1 MNIIGFNF
9 TKITGEKSKK
19 FKTPFT
25 IDTNIEFTSIEKE
38 KLEILKE
45 VEPITASF
53 KFSLNY
59 IEINENEK
67 NKKGQK
73 QGEISFEG
81 TLVLSANKE
90 EAKDLLK
97 SWKKN
102 EIPDHLRQPLFNT
115 LLRRCTLR
123 AIPLEEE
130 LGLPLHINIPLL
142 EFKK

>member
-9 TKITGEKSKK
+9 TKITGEKSKT
-19 FKTPFT
+19 FKTPFS

-38 KLEILKE
+38 KLTILKE

-59 IEINENEK
+59 IEIENDK
-67 NKKGQK
+67 GKKGQK
-73 QGEISFEG
+73 QGEICFEG
-81 TLVLSANKE
+81 VLLLSANKE

-102 EIPDHLRQPLFNT
+102 EIADPLRQPLFNT
-115 LLRRCTLR
+115 LLKRCTLR
-123 AIPLEEE
+123 ALPLEEE
-130 LGLPLHINIPLL
+130 LGLPLHINIPML